1 MTSFFLQVNQ
11 QKRTGMV
18 STDNTTYSEQIYK
31 LFSRNHTTLCFWLR
45 REARPMPN
53 AEQLLYQTKK
63 SSHWR
68 FSLIILFL
76 NFAIFTGKHLCE
88 IIKNNYFEEHLRT
101 AASEPTLLS
110 DSLFGTLF
118 LDHI

>member
-1 MTSFFLQVNQ
+1 M
-11 QKRTGMV
+11 
-18 STDNTTYSEQIYK
+18 
-31 LFSRNHTTLCFWLR
+31 CFWLR
-45 REARPMPN
+45 REARQMPN

-68 FSLIILFL
+68 FSLKILFL